1 MSGIVDPDEALKRWA
16 DHWMYADMRKMLH
29 PALAD
34 AAIWL
39 IAPDDDAVVCMAALV
54 VMLRHSNLVIADVP
68 NADQLRM
75 VLARCYAVGE
85 ACGRVTSTWTSGA
98 QTVVRFE
105 KQSVSA

>member
-1 MSGIVDPDEALKRWA
+1 MWA
-16 DHWMYADMRKMLH
+16 DHWLYPAMRKMLH

-39 IAPDDDAVVCMAALV
+39 IKPDDDAVVCLASLV
-54 VMLRHSNLVIADVP
+54 AMLRCSDLVIADVP

-75 VLARCYAVGE
+75 VLARCYAVAE
-85 ACGRVTSTWTSGA
+85 VCGRVTSTWTSGA